1 MLAPVALLAGRHIRA
16 VIAAG
21 VLVVFMLLLI
31 AGVAVWAPFFVAGRH
46 AAQAILQAPF
56 GIGYQQFGVSVFWM
70 LRSFGL
76 GLSVAY
82 TVQIV
87 SALIAAGLT
96 WRLWRTEGD
105 ATRRVALTVCLSLLV
120 TPYGF
125 TYDMTAYSAVLAML
139 AAQRGWRIRVAMRR
153 PDEALFLKPIGAV
166 GQIVPV
172 QANLRAEP
180 SVAAAVVGADAV
192 VNLVGLLYERKHSL
206 AIADYGGVATAA
218 IERPLCRGREAAGL
232 AVAGGLQTSGAR

>member
-1 MLAPVALLAGRHIRA
+1 
-16 VIAAG
+16 
-21 VLVVFMLLLI
+21 
-31 AGVAVWAPFFVAGRH
+31 
-46 AAQAILQAPF
+46 
-56 GIGYQQFGVSVFWM
+56 M

-139 AAQRGWRIRVAMRR
+139 AAQRGWRIGVSDAFFWLWPGLCPVVVMKTGLLLT
-153 PDEALFLKPIGAV
+153 PLVVTMAV
-166 GQIVPV
+166 VRIWGVPHLPV
-172 QANLRAEP
+172 R
-180 SVAAAVVGADAV
+180 AAVLPRA
-192 VNLVGLLYERKHSL
+192 
-206 AIADYGGVATAA
+206 
-218 IERPLCRGREAAGL
+218 
-232 AVAGGLQTSGAR
+232 